1 MSKNENKGD
10 SSMNK
15 SKLKCSPQR
24 AEIQIQAVKSPV
36 NDKDFI
42 EDFNTSSSIK
52 TMTLPIE
59 NELNFCEKSLKSMLN
74 IISDFKC
81 KSVVDDSKIA
91 NYYALKLIN
100 LSEKVCLAIRSI
112 PHYIDCDCND
122 GYEKFEQIDEQIANA
137 WDTKI
142 GYTKQGWLYIKLP
155 VMLPK
160 IKQHNVQVI
169 ALPLQISLKEFLKN
183 KHVNKNIPSV
193 ICYCHVYSK
202 EVPPSRY
209 LDHDN
214 IETKAITDI
223 ITDFVLYDDGPQLL
237 NHYHCSAIG
246 EHSHTEIFIV
256 PQNEFAQWILCE
268 QNGDFEALSTL
279 KPP

>member
-1 MSKNENKGD
+1 MSNLKENHTPQ
-10 SSMNK
+10 
-15 SKLKCSPQR
+15 KLKV
-24 AEIQIQAVKSPV
+24 QIQTMKNQES
-36 NDKDFI
+36 NKDCIKDFI
-42 EDFNTSSSIK
+42 AESYGK
-52 TMTLPIE
+52 TISLPIE
-59 NELNFCEKSLKSMLN
+59 NELDFCEKNLKNMLN

-81 KSVVDDSKIA
+81 KSVVEDSKIA

-100 LSEKVCLAIRSI
+100 LSEKICLAIRNI
-112 PHYIDCDCND
+112 PHHIDCDCND
-122 GYEKFEQIDEQIANA
+122 GHEKIEPINEQIANA
-137 WDTKI
+137 WDIKI
-142 GYTKQGWLYIKLP
+142 SYTKQGWLHIKLP

-169 ALPLQISLKEFLKN
+169 ALPLQISLKHFFE
-183 KHVNKNIPSV
+183 NKNVDKKIPSA

-202 EVPPSRY
+202 KALPSQY

-223 ITDFVLYDDGPQLL
+223 ITDFTLYDDGPQFL

-246 EHSHTEIFIV
+246 KHSHTEIFLV
-256 PQNEFAQWILCE
+256 PQNEFVQWISCA

-279 KPP
+279 KLL